1 MFLES
6 KIAPFDFL
14 IKVTKKQKERQPKS
28 TLRKTQTPIVA
39 KQTQEH
45 TLFTHNNSCGICV
58 FTKFTKIIMRQ
69 KGYS

>member
-1 MFLES
+1 MYFVIEFVWQFSFYHISSKKSMFLES

-39 KQTQEH
+39 KQ
-45 TLFTHNNSCGICV
+45 I
-58 FTKFTKIIMRQ
+58 
-69 KGYS
+69 